1 MTLTEIANACIRAAE
16 KNRDNRL
23 MVLEQIKEKEKEL
36 SALQVV
42 LAELD
47 KQQKKAD
54 KFVDR
59 WTSMLNEPEE
69 T

>member
-1 MTLTEIANACIRAAE
+1 MTLTEIANACVRAAE
-16 KNRDNRL
+16 KNRDDRL
-23 MVLEQIKEKEKEL
+23 MVLKQIKEKEKEL
-36 SALQVV
+36 NALQTY

-47 KQQKKAD
+47 KYQKKAD